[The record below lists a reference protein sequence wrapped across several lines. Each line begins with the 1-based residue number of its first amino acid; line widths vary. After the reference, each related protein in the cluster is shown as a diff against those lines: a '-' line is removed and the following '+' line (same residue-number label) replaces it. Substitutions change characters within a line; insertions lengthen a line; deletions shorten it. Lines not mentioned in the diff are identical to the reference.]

1 MVLNHFHAKEVRWA
15 CELTRGHIL
24 LCSSNVNRRKTKE
37 NTLTVT
43 TRWRGKEETPSD
55 LYNRCRIIVVV
66 DSCRKDLI

>member
-55 LYNRCRIIVVV
+55 L
-66 DSCRKDLI
+66 